1 MAESKTSDTVI
12 KDALDRFE
20 ESQSGSDYNREAA
33 YEDIKFARLAVQW
46 PEDIRKQRQA
56 EARPVLTINKL
67 PAFIRQVVNEARQNK
82 PGIKVSPADGGAD
95 VATAEVIGGLIRS
108 IERNSQADIAYD
120 TAIDNAVSGGFGFFR
135 VEIDYAHPLS
145 FDLEARIKRIPNAQM
160 VHWDVSSTEFD
171 ASDWNYGF
179 VSDLLTE
186 DQFKKRYPKA
196 APVSFE
202 GDYRDFAADW
212 LEMDR
217 VRVAE
222 YWERAEHEIK
232 ILGLSN
238 GRVVREDD
246 LPKMAAQMLKA
257 GGIDMGGQV
266 KDDELVGFL
275 MQSMGVEVLRERT
288 ARTYKVKRRIIS
300 GVEVLEEDDWPGTM
314 IPICPVWG
322 EEVFSDGRR
331 YFRSMI
337 RDAKDPQAMFN
348 FWRSA
353 STELVA
359 LAPRAP
365 WVGPE
370 GFVPKGHEENWQT
383 ANTRSH
389 PYLYHVANKVPQRQ
403 PFSGVPAGVLQEAL
417 SASDD
422 IKAITN
428 LHDPSMGR
436 ESNETSGK
444 AILARQQQSAT
455 SNFHFLDNLNRAIGY
470 AGRVL
475 VEIIPAVYS
484 PRETIRI
491 LGDDMKEKVINLTM
505 EDGGTHGEEGI
516 TGQPELYNLSVG
528 KYDVTVSS
536 GPSYATQREE
546 TREIMIEIMRAMP
559 ESAPILGDV
568 LMEHMDFQGADKV
581 AKRLKKMLPPQALEG
596 EDGAAP
602 PAIPPEIQQQI
613 EQGTQVIGQ
622 LQQEN
627 AELKQQAQG
636 DMIDARVKAQEL
648 QLKAREMELRATE
661 AERDYEI
668 KVAELRL
675 KEAEIMART
684 QSEQES
690 RAFEGQRMDREDMRA
705 QQQVSQPPA
714 MEGPRE
720 PDQGAIITATALQA
734 VAAALEKVNAPRKLV
749 RDPATGA
756 AMGVEPA

>member
-1 MAESKTSDTVI
+1 MAEAKTSDSVM
-12 KDALDRFE
+12 KGALDRFA
-20 ESQSGSDYNREAA
+20 ESQDGSSYNREAA
-33 YEDIKFARLAVQW
+33 YEDILFARLAEQW
-46 PEDIRKQRQA
+46 PAEIKKQRAA
-56 EARPVLTINKL
+56 EGRPCLTINKL
-67 PAFIRQVVNEARQNK
+67 PAFIRQVVNEARQAK

-135 VEIDYAHPLS
+135 VEIDYANSMS
-145 FDLEARIKRIPNAQM
+145 FDLEAKIKRIPNAQM

-186 DQFKKRYPKA
+186 EQFKKRYPKA
-196 APVSFE
+196 STVSFE
-202 GDYRDFAADW
+202 GDYRDMAAYW
-212 LEMDR
+212 MEQDR
-217 VRVAE
+217 IRVAE
-222 YWERAEHEIK
+222 YWERSEHEIK

-246 LPKMAAQMLKA
+246 LPKMAARMLQA

-266 KDDELVGFL
+266 KDDELIAFL
-275 MQSMGVEVLRERT
+275 MQSMGVTVARERT
-288 ARTYKVKRRIIS
+288 ARTFKIKRRILS

-389 PYLYHVANKVPQRQ
+389 PYLYHVAGKPPQRQ
-403 PFSGVPAGVLQEAL
+403 PFAGVPAGVLQEAL

-436 ESNETSGK
+436 ESNETSGR
-444 AILARQQQSAT
+444 AILARQRQSAT
-455 SNFHFLDNLNRAIGY
+455 SNFHFIDNLSRAIAY

-491 LGDDMKEKVINLTM
+491 LGDDMNDKVINLTM
-505 EDGGTHGEEGI
+505 EDGGTHGEEGL
-516 TGQPELYNLSVG
+516 TGEAELYNLSVG
-528 KYDVTVSS
+528 KYDVTVST

-546 TREIMIEIMRAMP
+546 AREVLIEIMKQVP
-559 ESAPILGDV
+559 GSAPFIGDV
-568 LMEHMDFQGADKV
+568 LLEHLDFVGADKV
-581 AKRLKKMLPPQALEG
+581 AKRLQGLLPPQIQAAEG
-596 EDGAAP
+596 IAP
-602 PAIPPEIQQQI
+602 PM
-613 EQGTQVIGQ
+613 GQ
-622 LQQEN
+622 PVPGASPLP
-627 AELKQQAQG
+627 G
-636 DMIDARVKAQEL
+636 
-648 QLKAREMELRATE
+648 
-661 AERDYEI
+661 
-668 KVAELRL
+668 
-675 KEAEIMART
+675 
-684 QSEQES
+684 
-690 RAFEGQRMDREDMRA
+690 
-705 QQQVSQPPA
+705 QPP
-714 MEGPRE
+714 GPL
-720 PDQGAIITATALQA
+720 PQGAI
-734 VAAALEKVNAPRKLV
+734 P
-749 RDPATGA
+749 G
-756 AMGVEPA
+756 M

>member
-1 MAESKTSDTVI
+1 
-12 KDALDRFE
+12 
-20 ESQSGSDYNREAA
+20 
-33 YEDIKFARLAVQW
+33 
-46 PEDIRKQRQA
+46 
-56 EARPVLTINKL
+56 
-67 PAFIRQVVNEARQNK
+67 
-82 PGIKVSPADGGAD
+82 
-95 VATAEVIGGLIRS
+95 
-108 IERNSQADIAYD
+108 
-120 TAIDNAVSGGFGFFR
+120 
-135 VEIDYAHPLS
+135 
-145 FDLEARIKRIPNAQM
+145 
-160 VHWDVSSTEFD
+160 
-171 ASDWNYGF
+171 
-179 VSDLLTE
+179 
-186 DQFKKRYPKA
+186 
-196 APVSFE
+196 
-202 GDYRDFAADW
+202 
-212 LEMDR
+212 
-217 VRVAE
+217 
-222 YWERAEHEIK
+222 
-232 ILGLSN
+232 
-238 GRVVREDD
+238 
-246 LPKMAAQMLKA
+246 
-257 GGIDMGGQV
+257 
-266 KDDELVGFL
+266 
-275 MQSMGVEVLRERT
+275 
-288 ARTYKVKRRIIS
+288 
-300 GVEVLEEDDWPGTM
+300 
-314 IPICPVWG
+314 
-322 EEVFSDGRR
+322 
-331 YFRSMI
+331 
-337 RDAKDPQAMFN
+337 
-348 FWRSA
+348 
-353 STELVA
+353 
-359 LAPRAP
+359 
-365 WVGPE
+365 
-370 GFVPKGHEENWQT
+370 
-383 ANTRSH
+383 
-389 PYLYHVANKVPQRQ
+389 
-403 PFSGVPAGVLQEAL
+403 
-417 SASDD
+417 
-422 IKAITN
+422 
-428 LHDPSMGR
+428 
-436 ESNETSGK
+436 
-444 AILARQQQSAT
+444 
-455 SNFHFLDNLNRAIGY
+455 
-470 AGRVL
+470 
-475 VEIIPAVYS
+475 
-484 PRETIRI
+484 
-491 LGDDMKEKVINLTM
+491 
-505 EDGGTHGEEGI
+505 
-516 TGQPELYNLSVG
+516 VG